1 MASRLLWSTVFGDVF
16 SNLNY
21 LLMKILNVFY
31 DLLSLLMSSL
41 IYVIWWS
48 SVLGDILSNLCYLLK
63 NILTSCL
70 LWSTAIFVNL
80 WSTVY
85 GDFFSTIRFLFKKK
99 PDQLSSM
106 IYCHWW
112 WWSQVAVSTHQSNS
126 QKSIILNLLSWEQP
140 LKFCRLDS
148 INDGRVDMLQ
158 NQIRSVCKFQN
169 ISCHCQISCN
179 H

>member
-1 MASRLLWSTVFGDVF
+1 MASRFLWSTVFGDVF

-99 PDQLSSM
+99 TWPVVFYD
-106 IYCHWW
+106 
-112 WWSQVAVSTHQSNS
+112 
-126 QKSIILNLLSWEQP
+126 LLSLVMMKP
-140 LKFCRLDS
+140 GCRLYS
-148 INDGRVDMLQ
+148 SEQFSEEHNFKSTFLRAAAEILQ
-158 NQIRSVCKFQN
+158 TWFN
-169 ISCHCQISCN
+169 
-179 H
+179 

>member
-70 LWSTAIFVNL
+70 LWSTAFGDVFSNQSTIFVNL

-99 PDQLSSM
+99 NLTS
-106 IYCHWW
+106 CLL
-112 WWSQVAVSTHQSNS
+112 WSTVIGDDEARLPSLL
-126 QKSIILNLLSWEQP
+126 IRAIL
-140 LKFCRLDS
+140 R
-148 INDGRVDMLQ
+148 RA
-158 NQIRSVCKFQN
+158 
-169 ISCHCQISCN
+169 
-179 H
+179 